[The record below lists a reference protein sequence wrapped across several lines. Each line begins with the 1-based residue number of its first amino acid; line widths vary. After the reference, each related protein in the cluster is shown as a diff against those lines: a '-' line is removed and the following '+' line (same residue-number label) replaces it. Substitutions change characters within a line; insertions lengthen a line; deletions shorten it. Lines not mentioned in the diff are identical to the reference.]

1 MGNLTKIKRPRALI
15 TGLRGF
21 TGAYLASELNARGY
35 EVFGTAFGNE
45 PLGTGVYH
53 VDLCDRD
60 ALQDVVNRVKPDI
73 VAHLAAV
80 SFVGHDKPDEIYR
93 INIMGTRNLLDV
105 LSRLPQAPKAVLVAS
120 SANVYGNATAGSL
133 SELQVAMPANDYA
146 VSKLAME
153 HVARLWMDKLPIFI
167 TRPFNYA
174 GVGQADNFL
183 IPKIVSHFQRRAE
196 RIELGNLDVSREFS
210 DVRSVAHAYAELLT
224 LSPRGETV
232 NICNGQGYSLREVI
246 ALAEEITGHQMEV
259 CSNPAFVRANEVR
272 TLVGD
277 ASKLRSLI
285 GELPAYRLRDTLSW
299 MLAEPIIAAHNA
311 AHNAINKPVHKHA
324 PLFQAAQVFN

>member
-1 MGNLTKIKRPRALI
+1 MGNLTKIVRPRALI

-21 TGAYLASELNARGY
+21 TGAYLATELTARGY
-35 EVFGTAFGNE
+35 EVFGTAYGNE
-45 PLGTGVYH
+45 PLGSGVYH

-60 ALQDVVNRVKPDI
+60 ALQDVVDRVKPDV

-93 INIMGTRNLLDV
+93 INIIGTRNLLDA
-105 LSRLPQAPKAVLVAS
+105 LSHLTKAPKAVLVAS

-133 SELQVAMPANDYA
+133 SESQTAMPANDYA

-153 HVARLWMDKLPIFI
+153 HVARLWMDRLPIFI

-174 GVGQADNFL
+174 GVGQAENFL
-183 IPKIVSHFQRRAE
+183 IPKIVSHFQRRATC
-196 RIELGNLDVSREFS
+196 IELGNLDVSREFS

-232 NICNGQGYSLREVI
+232 NICNGHGYSLREVI
-246 ALAEEITGHQMEV
+246 ALAEEITGRQMEV
-259 CSNPAFVRANEVR
+259 RSNPAFVRANEVR

-277 ASKLRSLI
+277 PAKLRALI
-285 GELPAYRLRDTLSW
+285 GELPGFSLRDTLSW
-299 MLAEPIIAAHNA
+299 MLEEPVLSIVETT
-311 AHNAINKPVHKHA
+311 PLHKV
-324 PLFQAAQVFN
+324 AQVFN